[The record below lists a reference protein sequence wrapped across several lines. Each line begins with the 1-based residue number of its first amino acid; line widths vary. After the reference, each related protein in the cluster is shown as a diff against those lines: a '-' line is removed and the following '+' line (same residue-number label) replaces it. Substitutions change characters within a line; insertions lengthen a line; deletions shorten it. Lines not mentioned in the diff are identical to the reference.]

1 MPDELAFRL
10 HPALLERGALVV
22 EDSDAQRAHLV
33 GILTSRGVG
42 QVREAIDGSAAL
54 AQLDQAT
61 AHPAVLIIDLEM
73 PGMDGIALIRE
84 LARRK
89 FRIPLVI
96 ASSREPV
103 FLDSVESMVRTF
115 GLTVLGA
122 LEKPVDGTRLF
133 ALLEDLGMARNAAEP
148 EAEAECDIAPEA
160 LQAAIEQGRIQPHFQ
175 VKQCMKSGL
184 PHGAEA
190 LARWIDEDG
199 RVLHR
204 PDRFIPAAEK
214 YALISALTLSMLNQV
229 LASLLH
235 WRTRG
240 LQPQIALNLSP
251 CSLDDAGLA
260 DAIIDAVGSSGIAP
274 RQLIFEVTESTMTAM
289 IADRT
294 AALLRLRLRGFELSI
309 DDYGSGFASLQQLS
323 SLPFSEL
330 KIDRSFVS
338 GAQRRGDLR
347 TMLES
352 SIEMGR
358 KLGLRTVAE
367 GVESQEDWALLAR
380 LGCDVAQGYLI
391 SRPLAASELPGTIA
405 RLGRRS

>member
-1 MPDELAFRL
+1 MRAEPAFHL
-10 HPALLERGALVV
+10 PPALLERGVLVV

-33 GILTSRGVG
+33 DILKAGGVQ
-42 QVREAIDGSAAL
+42 QVREASDGGAAL
-54 AQLDQAT
+54 AQLDGW
-61 AHPAVLIIDLEM
+61 HPAVLIVDLEM
-73 PGMDGIALIRE
+73 AGMDGIALIRE

-89 FRIPLVI
+89 IRIPLVI

-103 FLDSVESMVRTF
+103 FLDSVETMVRTF
-115 GLTVLGA
+115 GLAVLGV
-122 LEKPVDGTRLF
+122 LEKPIDGARLF
-133 ALLEDLGMARNAAEP
+133 ALLEGIANARHAPEP
-148 EAEAECDIAPEA
+148 EAEPEITREA
-160 LQAAIEQGRIQPHFQ
+160 LEAAIAEGRIQPYYQ
-175 VKQCMKSGL
+175 VKQCLKSGL

-190 LARWIDEDG
+190 LARWIGDDG
-199 RVLHR
+199 RVQHG
-204 PDRFIPAAEK
+204 PDSFIPAAEK

-229 LASLLH
+229 LASLRH

-240 LQPQIALNLSP
+240 LQPQVALNLSP

-260 DAIIDAVGSSGIAP
+260 DAIIDAVGRSGIAP
-274 RQLIFEVTESTMTAM
+274 RQLIFEVTESTMTAK
-289 IADRT
+289 IGDRT

-309 DDYGSGFASLQQLS
+309 DDYGTGFASLQQLS

-352 SIEMGR
+352 SVEMAR

-367 GVESQEDWALLAR
+367 GVESREDWELLVK

-391 SRPLAASELPGTIA
+391 SRPLSAAELPGAIA
-405 RLGRRS
+405 KLGRRS